1 MSKAQRFL
9 VRSFVGGFITR
20 MTSDHAPQ
28 IEGFVLVGGASSRMG
43 ENKAQLKIG
52 GRRMSERA
60 FSVLRAAC
68 NRHVFLV
75 GDTGGDGIDGAESRV
90 TTIPDSRARGDE
102 WPRAPIIG
110 LYTALVNSTTPFIA
124 VLACDLPFVTSDLIS
139 MLSTLCSDDFDAV
152 VPVQPDSRPQPL
164 CALYRVEKCRPIAEM
179 MIKAGDLKLQ
189 NLLTRL
195 ATRYIEFEEIRELP
209 GSDSF
214 FINVN
219 TPEDYAKATKVAQP

>member
-1 MSKAQRFL
+1 M
-9 VRSFVGGFITR
+9 TR
-20 MTSDHAPQ
+20 MSSDHDPQ

-52 GRRMSERA
+52 GREMSERA

-75 GDTGGDGIDGAESRV
+75 GDTGGDGIDGAETRV
-90 TTIPDSRARGDE
+90 TTIPDNRAHGDD

-110 LYTALVNSTTPFIA
+110 LYTALVNATTSWIA
-124 VLACDLPFVTSDLIS
+124 VLACDLPFVTSDLICR
-139 MLSTLCSDDFDAV
+139 LSGFCSDVVDAV

-164 CALYRVEKCRPIAEM
+164 CALYRVEKCRPILEAT
-179 MIKAGDLKLQ
+179 IKAGDLKLQ
-189 NLLTRL
+189 KLLTNL
-195 ATRYIEFEEIRELP
+195 ATRYVEFDEIRDLP
-209 GSDSF
+209 GADSF

-219 TPEDYAKATKVAQP
+219 TPEDYTKASKLA